1 MDVGGEGRRGERS
14 VWSVCAQRALFDV
27 GVRRDGEDGGGEGRK
42 KRFLRKTSD
51 ILRSLCGDVAGGRRS
66 GGSISKI

>member
-14 VWSVCAQRALFDV
+14 VGSACAQRALFDV
-27 GVRRDGEDGGGEGRK
+27 GALMDGEDGGGEGRK

-51 ILRSLCGDVAGGRRS
+51 IFLALFVR
-66 GGSISKI
+66 